1 MKEKHVGKIVLAVLF
16 SVLVSFGLSWAETI
30 TVNCPHETLQ
40 TAINKAK
47 TGETINVTGTC
58 NENVIIPEETNGL
71 ILDGQ
76 NTATIN
82 GPSASSPTVWVL
94 GRGITIQNFT
104 ITGGYQGIG
113 IFYGATATINHNDI
127 SGASAGQGALSVVE
141 SSQATILNNN
151 IHNNLGYG
159 IVLTENA
166 TARIG
171 FILQT
176 DASASPNIIQNNGAY
191 GIGVGRGSS
200 ARIVGNNISNNSSF
214 GIAVYR
220 LGQADIADNT
230 INANGGGG
238 IIVAQNS
245 VINLGEDNPTAFL
258 QQPNVTTTNNS
269 GYGLVC
275 VLGGAIYGHLGSTN
289 PIMGK
294 SGPSSI
300 DVSCPN
306 ILMTP

>member
-1 MKEKHVGKIVLAVLF
+1 MKKNIKKLALVLF
-16 SVLVSFGLSWAETI
+16 IVLVSFGLSWAGTI
-30 TVNCPHETLQ
+30 TVNCSHQTLQ

-58 NENVIIPEETNGL
+58 NENVIIPEGTNEL

-104 ITGGYQGIG
+104 ITGGLQGIG
-113 IFYGATATINHNDI
+113 IFQGGTATINHNDI
-127 SGASAGQGALSVVE
+127 SGAASAAQGALTVAE
-141 SSQATILNNN
+141 TSQAIVLNNN
-151 IHNNLGYG
+151 IHDNPGYG
-159 IVLTENA
+159 IIISDNSN
-166 TARIG
+166 ARIG
-171 FILQT
+171 FILTT

-200 ARIVGNNISNNSSF
+200 ARIAGNNISNNSSY
-214 GIAVYR
+214 GIVVFR
-220 LGQADIADNT
+220 LSAADIADNT

-238 IIVAQNS
+238 IQVGANS
-245 VINLGEDNPTAFL
+245 FITLGEDNPTAFW

-275 VLGGAIYGHLGSTN
+275 VLGSVIYGHLGSTN
-289 PIMGK
+289 PIMGN

-306 ILMTP
+306 KLMTP